1 MKITASLIDKLI
13 RLRNGE
19 SIPASQLRGEW
30 VSELESDGVIVSTSH
45 GSRRVLFV
53 PQPEAFLQAL
63 SAFDE
68 RLSDLDLMRDTL
80 QTGETFRS
88 VQASATGNSK
98 LIAVRSC
105 PGFPINTYEPIAC
118 LLNGR
123 EMIANPQEG
132 SFMFISDWQSFS
144 IPQDVVVVGIENMEN
159 FRMIRQ
165 QRALFERT
173 IGPGRLLFV
182 SRYPQSSDLRSWLQA
197 IPNFYIHF
205 GDFDLAGIHIFLTE
219 FQTFLGERS
228 SFFIP
233 EDIEQKLANG
243 SLERYHA
250 QYLKFKYLTTDIPVL
265 QHLIDTINTYHR
277 CYDQEGYIPVK

>member
-30 VSELESDGVIVSTSH
+30 VSELENDGVIVSTSH

-80 QTGETFRS
+80 QAGETSRF

-98 LIAVRSC
+98 LVAVRSC
-105 PGFPINTYEPIAC
+105 SGFPINTYEPIAC
-118 LLNGR
+118 FLNGR
-123 EMIANPQEG
+123 EMIVNPQEG

-182 SRYPQSSDLRSWLQA
+182 SRYPQSSDLRSWLQT
-197 IPNFYIHF
+197 IPNRYVHF
-205 GDFDLAGIHIFLTE
+205 GDFDLAGISIFLTE
-219 FQTFLGERS
+219 FHTYLGERS

-233 EDIEQKLANG
+233 SDIERRLPNG
-243 SLERYHA
+243 SLERYNA
-250 QYLKFKYLTTDIPVL
+250 QYLKFKNLKTNIPNL
-265 QHLIDTINTYHR
+265 QHLIDTINNYHR
-277 CYDQEGYIPVK
+277 CYDQEGYINI

>member
-80 QTGETFRS
+80 QTVETSRS

-159 FRMIRQ
+159 IRMIRQ

-182 SRYPQSSDLRSWLQA
+182 SRYPQSSDLRSWLQT
-197 IPNFYIHF
+197 IPNRYVHF
-205 GDFDLAGIHIFLTE
+205 GDFDLAGISIFLTE
-219 FQTFLGERS
+219 FHAYLGERS

-233 EDIEQKLANG
+233 SDIEQRLPNG
-243 SLERYHA
+243 SLERYNE
-250 QYLKFKYLTTDIPVL
+250 QYPKIKNIRTNISYL
-265 QHLIDTINTYHR
+265 QHLIDTINNYHR
-277 CYDQEGYIPVK
+277 CYDQEGYINI

>member
-13 RLRNGE
+13 RLQNGE

-118 LLNGR
+118 LLNGC
-123 EMIANPQEG
+123 EMVVNPQEG

-165 QRALFERT
+165 QRALFERM

-197 IPNFYIHF
+197 IPNDYIHF

-219 FQTFLGERS
+219 FHAYLGERS

-233 EDIEQKLANG
+233 SDIEQKLANG

>member
-80 QTGETFRS
+80 QTGETSRS

-105 PGFPINTYEPIAC
+105 PGFPINTYEPIVC

-123 EMIANPQEG
+123 EMIVNPQEG

-159 FRMIRQ
+159 FRLIRQ
-165 QRALFERT
+165 QQTLFERT
-173 IGPGRLLFV
+173 IDPARLLFV
-182 SRYPQSSDLRSWLQA
+182 SRYPQSSDLRSWLQT
-197 IPNFYIHF
+197 IPNRYVHF
-205 GDFDLAGIHIFLTE
+205 GDFDLAGISIFLTE
-219 FQTFLGERS
+219 FHAYLGERS

-233 EDIEQKLANG
+233 SDIEQRLPNG
-243 SLERYHA
+243 SLERYSA
-250 QYLKFKYLTTDIPVL
+250 QYPKFKNIRTNIPYL
-265 QHLIDTINTYHR
+265 QHLIDTINNYHR
-277 CYDQEGYIPVK
+277 CYDQEGYINI

>member
-197 IPNFYIHF
+197 IPNDYIHF
-205 GDFDLAGIHIFLTE
+205 GDFDLAGIYIFLTE
-219 FQTFLGERS
+219 FHAYLGKRS

-233 EDIEQKLANG
+233 SDIEQKLANG
-243 SLERYHA
+243 SLERYNA
-250 QYLKFKYLTTDIPVL
+250 QYLKFKYLTTDIPLL

-277 CYDQEGYIPVK
+277 CYDQEGYINV

>member
-45 GSRRVLFV
+45 GIRRVLFV

-80 QTGETFRS
+80 QIGETSRS

-98 LIAVRSC
+98 LVAVRSC

-123 EMIANPQEG
+123 EMIVNPQEG
-132 SFMFISDWQSFS
+132 SFMFISDWQSFT

-159 FRMIRQ
+159 FRKIHQ
-165 QRALFERT
+165 QRALFDQT
-173 IGPGRLLFV
+173 IGSARLLFV
-182 SRYPQSSDLRSWLQA
+182 SRYPQSSDLRSWLQT
-197 IPNFYIHF
+197 IPNRYVHF
-205 GDFDLAGIHIFLTE
+205 GDFDLAGISIFLTE
-219 FQTFLGERS
+219 FHAYLGERS

-233 EDIEQKLANG
+233 SDIEQRLPNG
-243 SLERYHA
+243 SLERYNA
-250 QYLKFKYLTTDIPVL
+250 QYPKFKNIRTNIPYL
-265 QHLIDTINTYHR
+265 QHLIDTINNYHR
-277 CYDQEGYIPVK
+277 CYDQEGYINI